1 MQPALGIH
9 SGPDKSARREECGC
23 QRDQDH
29 PAGEWQIHAWDTT
42 PVIDF
47 TDSGIGIEGS
57 QSGAGCGS
65 P

>member
-9 SGPDKSARREECGC
+9 SGTDKSARRDECGC
-23 QRDQDH
+23 QSNQER
-29 PAGEWQIHAWDTT
+29 PAGEWQIHVLDTT

-47 TDSGIGIEGS
+47 TDAGIGVAGS
-57 QSGAGCGS
+57 QSGAGSGA